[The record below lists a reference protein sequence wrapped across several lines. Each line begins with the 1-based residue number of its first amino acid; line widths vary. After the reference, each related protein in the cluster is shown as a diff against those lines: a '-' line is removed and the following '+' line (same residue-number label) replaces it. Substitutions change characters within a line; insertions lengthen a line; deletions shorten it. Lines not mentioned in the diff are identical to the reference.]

1 MPDKFIEKQS
11 KYWDSYNKGVGTID
25 LVDIPRAEKIELEF
39 LSQLVG
45 DLSGK
50 TLLDLGCGTGKFG
63 LKFAASA
70 REVVGVDIS
79 KNTIEI
85 ANNTAEKYE
94 INNFRGL
101 LDDFKSN
108 RYQDYF
114 DVALA
119 INVLHHTDDADV
131 ILGNVYRS
139 LKKGG
144 KLIVFEVNPLNLLFI
159 PFLIS
164 CGQIWSHLTKQYVRS
179 NIFSLKKLIESGG
192 FRITKVNKW
201 CLLPTVL
208 YNRSLTYK
216 RLNETLNKVPL
227 IKAFCAFHVITCQK
241 TNSGRLVTS

>member
-11 KYWDSYNKGVGTID
+11 KYWDSYNKGIDTID
-25 LVDIPRAEKIELEF
+25 LFNIPRAEKIELEF

-50 TLLDLGCGTGKFG
+50 NLLDPGCGTGKFG
-63 LKFAASA
+63 LKFASTAQ
-70 REVVGVDIS
+70 EVVGVDIS
-79 KNTIEI
+79 RNTIEI
-85 ANNTAEKYE
+85 ANNTAKKYG
-94 INNFRGL
+94 INNFRGEL
-101 LDDFKSN
+101 NNFKNSP
-108 RYQDYF
+108 YQDYF

-119 INVLHHTDDADV
+119 INVLHHTDDADI
-131 ILGNVYRS
+131 ILKNVYRS

-164 CGQIWSHLTKQYVRS
+164 CGQIWSHLTREYVRS
-179 NIFSLKKLIESGG
+179 NIFSLKKLIETGR

-208 YNRSLTYK
+208 YNRSLAYK
-216 RLNETLNKVPL
+216 RLNETLNRIPL
-227 IKAFCAFHVITCQK
+227 IRTFCAFHVITCQK
-241 TNSGRLVTS
+241 D